1 MRINAASEVLFTL
14 CGLTRTVCSSWGQ
27 HLKQIIGINRARSRG
42 ATDLM
47 TRRQISTEILR
58 DLLAVA
64 ALLAAMVVV
73 LILFGRILPF

>member
-1 MRINAASEVLFTL
+1 MRINAAYDFSFSL
-14 CGLTRTVCSSWGQ
+14 CRLTTTVCSSWGQ
-27 HLKQIIGINRARSRG
+27 HLKQISEINQARSRG

>member
-1 MRINAASEVLFTL
+1 MRINATSDVLFII
-14 CGLTRTVCSSWGQ
+14 CCLTTTGCSSWGQ
-27 HLKQIIGINRARSRG
+27 HLRQISGINRAPSRG